1 MILQKIWSYITF
13 QKQPEFTGSENDKT
27 GNSDIIDGDPDQE
40 KVEDVYYLNEDGT
53 RYTKPKS
60 DGQYLRMMHGIN
72 RISILMFIIG
82 MIIVMIK
89 ILK

>member
-13 QKQPEFTGSENDKT
+13 RKQPDFRDEESLNINGA
-27 GNSDIIDGDPDQE
+27 DIIDEHDRPSDKGGS
-40 KVEDVYYLNEDGT
+40 YL
-53 RYTKPKS
+53 K
-60 DGQYLRMMHGIN
+60 MMHGIN

-82 MIIVMIK
+82 MIIVIIK